1 VPLCP
6 ERLCN
11 NDDETLL
18 MDPLSKKLNQQ
29 TGSTSILGFIT
40 FMTLYPLEK
49 LEVLK
54 TQPIAL
60 FVPNKF
66 CFIIMSLYWH
76 DQDSISHISA
86 TLVNKKK
93 PYFLCLAT
101 CTRMFI
107 FRKVLILV
115 LIFFIRSQN
124 LSFNNTVKTQ
134 WFENVQFKRL
144 ECS

>member
-1 VPLCP
+1 
-6 ERLCN
+6 
-11 NDDETLL
+11 

-86 TLVNKKK
+86 TLVNKKNHIS
-93 PYFLCLAT
+93 CAWQ
-101 CTRMFI
+101 
-107 FRKVLILV
+107 LV
-115 LIFFIRSQN
+115 LGCLFSAKF
-124 LSFNNTVKTQ
+124 
-134 WFENVQFKRL
+134 
-144 ECS
+144 